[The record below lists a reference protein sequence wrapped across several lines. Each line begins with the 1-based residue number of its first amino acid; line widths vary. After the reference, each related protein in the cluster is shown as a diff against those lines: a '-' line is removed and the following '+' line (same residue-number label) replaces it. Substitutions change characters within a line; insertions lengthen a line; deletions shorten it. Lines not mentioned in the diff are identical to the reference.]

1 MKTILSK
8 VSLNVIAVALTSLLS
23 LNAYAADLNNSIGLL
38 KAIGSCQDGFS
49 MIMENKWLDIESV
62 TESAEKSK
70 TMRIDGKQRK
80 TKVITYKLVTQEP
93 SVYDFLSGRRYNAK
107 KVATLTIEK
116 ISYEEDP
123 ELTAGCDSSS
133 CFEDIVTYKCKIK
146 NH

>member
-8 VSLNVIAVALTSLLS
+8 LSLIVTALTTVFT
-23 LNAYAADLNNSIGLL
+23 LNAYAGDLNNSIGLL
-38 KAIGSCQDGFS
+38 KAIGSCQDGFA
-49 MIMENKWLDIESV
+49 MLMEQEWIDFETV

-70 TMRIDGKQRK
+70 TMRIDGKQKK
-80 TKVITYKLVTQEP
+80 TKVITYKLVTIEP
-93 SVYDFLSGRRYNAK
+93 SVYDFLSGTTYKGK

-116 ISYEEDP
+116 ISYEQDP